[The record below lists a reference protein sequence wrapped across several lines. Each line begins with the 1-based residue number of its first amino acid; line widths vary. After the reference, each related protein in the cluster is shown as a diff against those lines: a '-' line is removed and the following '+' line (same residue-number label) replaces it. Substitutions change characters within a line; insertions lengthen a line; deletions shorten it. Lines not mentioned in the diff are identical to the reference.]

1 MRHHPSGNCPRTSCA
16 QRTHWLFPSAVKESI
31 SDREASADRE
41 TTETAATTQSI
52 STFPVGLFLFFRA
65 WTSTGWFSGCTV
77 LSCRERKV
85 KGILRW
91 SSCCRDTSG
100 MPNSDSIHSQWIRS
114 CRAYSG
120 GNIIVSL
127 WGEKNTPFLENGKR
141 MKRIKINAT
150 PLTFLSFPGSTYD
163 CLLDDPFK
171 HDWPQLPEL
180 PGINYSMD
188 EQCRFDFGV
197 GYKICTSVSTT
208 SLKAEQEFW

>member
-1 MRHHPSGNCPRTSCA
+1 M
-16 QRTHWLFPSAVKESI
+16 
-31 SDREASADRE
+31 
-41 TTETAATTQSI
+41 
-52 STFPVGLFLFFRA
+52 
-65 WTSTGWFSGCTV
+65 
-77 LSCRERKV
+77 
-85 KGILRW
+85 KG
-91 SSCCRDTSG
+91 
-100 MPNSDSIHSQWIRS
+100 
-114 CRAYSG
+114 
-120 GNIIVSL
+120 
-127 WGEKNTPFLENGKR
+127 
-141 MKRIKINAT
+141 IKINAT